1 MRTKIGAPPLG
12 PNEIHARTQSGEMRC
27 WWCRSKI
34 LSRVND
40 VQCNELGLGNVD
52 FHGCGHLLEK
62 FNCFRWF
69 DKMYLSP

>member
-27 WWCRSKI
+27 RCCRSNT

-40 VQCNELGLGNVD
+40 VQWNGLGLHNVD
-52 FHGCGHLLEK
+52 FFGHVLFIYL
-62 FNCFRWF
+62 FL
-69 DKMYLSP
+69 DKLNYLKNVG